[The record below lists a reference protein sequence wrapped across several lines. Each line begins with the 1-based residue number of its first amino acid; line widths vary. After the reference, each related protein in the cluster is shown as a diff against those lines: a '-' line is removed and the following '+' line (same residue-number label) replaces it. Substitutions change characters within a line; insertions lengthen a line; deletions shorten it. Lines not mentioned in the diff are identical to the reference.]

1 MTKYLSSSNG
11 KKGSERRRRGLQKG
25 VHPNVESEKIVA
37 GKFIV
42 EGVVQGGGGGSG
54 LSTAEPERY
63 ERRSGVTSVIWYAC

>member
-11 KKGSERRRRGLQKG
+11 KNGSGRRRGLQKG
-25 VHPNVESEKIVA
+25 VHPNVKSEILA

-42 EGVVQGGGGGSG
+42 KGAVQDDGSG

-63 ERRSGVTSVIWYAC
+63 ENRSGVTVVMWCAC